1 MKLTCSCAIW
11 YFGYTYLQDDKL
23 TDTVATDLFFFASKK
38 TAQANFCIAKNRNRH
53 LKNLMWFLS
62 FH

>member
-23 TDTVATDLFFFASKK
+23 TDTVATDLFFLLPKK
-38 TAQANFCIAKNRNRH
+38 LPKPTFV
-53 LKNLMWFLS
+53 
-62 FH
+62 